1 MRCYTNQTFYSH
13 RWAFGGIMSAL
24 RHMNPNCSI
33 LQADVLEPVTEA
45 VYQHIWTAHLASHHT
60 LAGQRQGEHG
70 I

>member
-1 MRCYTNQTFYSH
+1 
-13 RWAFGGIMSAL
+13 MSAL